1 MNMVPLMQA
10 FIWTSKIAGNN
21 TQLHH
26 VAMCCFEV
34 TVASLWWTV
43 LIKMAWF
50 SSTLQFVYVGLV
62 LSLLI
67 CPVDPYWQP
76 LISSSQEFSAWMYVK
91 RASPPGAETAVSG
104 CGISTSNQLPSLI
117 SGKPTRDIKVMSNCL
132 PLFHLVRAQ
141 KGRRLS
147 RDLLRHQGKQRA
159 ALKPFLLSH

>member
-1 MNMVPLMQA
+1 
-10 FIWTSKIAGNN
+10 
-21 TQLHH
+21 
-26 VAMCCFEV
+26 
-34 TVASLWWTV
+34 
-43 LIKMAWF
+43 MARF

-67 CPVDPYWQP
+67 CPVDPYSQP
-76 LISSSQEFSAWMYVK
+76 VISSSQEFSAWMYVK

-104 CGISTSNQLPSLI
+104 CGISTSNQLLSLI

-147 RDLLRHQGKQRA
+147 CGLLRHQGEAEGCTKA
-159 ALKPFLLSH
+159 FSPFSLIFFLFSFSFLLYFFSIFLYSKPWI